1 MRSFLLTVEEV
12 ANSLMYIITDSFEA
26 LIIIQIFVAMI
37 NVFLINIFKQVL

>member
-12 ANSLMYIITDSFEA
+12 ANSLMYIITDSFDA